1 MKIYTTEFAKYDD
14 NFAEIARKSVW
25 IVNLSVTLTS
35 QYSVL
40 WIFVQFKIQWIFGK
54 FEDTKM
60 DIIEIY
66 KIFEV
71 EYSIEETNLDIIFLE
86 KLKNT

>member
-1 MKIYTTEFAKYDD
+1 
-14 NFAEIARKSVW
+14 
-25 IVNLSVTLTS
+25 
-35 QYSVL
+35 
-40 WIFVQFKIQWIFGK
+40 
-54 FEDTKM
+54 M